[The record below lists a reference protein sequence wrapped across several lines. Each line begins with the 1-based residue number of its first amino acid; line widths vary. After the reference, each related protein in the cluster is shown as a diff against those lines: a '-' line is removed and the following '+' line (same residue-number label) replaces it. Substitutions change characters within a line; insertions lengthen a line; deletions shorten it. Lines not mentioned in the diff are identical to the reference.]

1 MLGFWDQDDENN
13 KNSNNEI
20 NNNHNN
26 YCHNPNNNINSQTTL
41 IGCDTIDIILI
52 SIVISSKEAI
62 FHEKDDN
69 KRCGWLMLPTQK
81 HIFDV
86 EYLDQTIC
94 HILCHWYCPGLATK
108 NRENMTNFICLLLLL
123 LLLLL

>member
-41 IGCDTIDIILI
+41 IGCDTIEIILI

-62 FHEKDDN
+62 FDEWDN
-69 KRCGWLMLPTQK
+69 KIRC
-81 HIFDV
+81 D
-86 EYLDQTIC
+86 
-94 HILCHWYCPGLATK
+94 WYVVQAAKTK
-108 NRENMTNFICLLLLL
+108 NISLLLNALTRL
-123 LLLLL
+123 PVTFYVTDIVRD